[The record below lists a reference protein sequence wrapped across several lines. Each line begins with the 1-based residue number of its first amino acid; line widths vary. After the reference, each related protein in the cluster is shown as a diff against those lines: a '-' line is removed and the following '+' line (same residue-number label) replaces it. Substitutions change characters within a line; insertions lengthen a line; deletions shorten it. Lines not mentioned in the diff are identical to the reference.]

1 MRKEIQKYNGN
12 LSNPLL
18 KKLDLTNLNTKAFS
32 DALSSVEIPRL
43 FYQLVIFLIDGS
55 NSMRE
60 VTSSGLSKS
69 NEVSNGIKSIVDR
82 LKSSKNANSFD
93 LCFIPF
99 SDDYKDVYSV
109 VNIKDISTTM
119 DFNSVNFISPKGTRL
134 AEALFYTENLVSEYY
149 SKNLQKNCQ
158 VLIQILS
165 DGAIHDYN
173 ESLKIIEK
181 LKLVNKTTISCQ
193 YLQSHIKEGQT
204 WYSWDEATG
213 KIDYES
219 PWSMDQVIASEKK
232 ISEKFKELATADIF
246 FTSTINPEE
255 IRKHMIKS
263 ISTVS
268 KID

>member
-1 MRKEIQKYNGN
+1 MSKEIEKYIGN
-12 LSNPLL
+12 LSNTTV

-32 DALSSVEIPRL
+32 DALSNVEIPRL

-55 NSMRE
+55 NSMKE
-60 VTSSGLSKS
+60 LTSSGLSKS
-69 NEVSNGIKSIVDR
+69 NEINNGIKSIVDR

-99 SDDYKDVYSV
+99 SDEYKDVYSV
-109 VNIKDISTTM
+109 INIKDVRETM
-119 DFNSVNFISPKGTRL
+119 DFNSVDFISPKGTKL
-134 AEALFYTENLVSEYY
+134 VEALLYTQNLVSEYY
-149 SKNLQKNCQ
+149 SKNIHKNCQ
-158 VLIQILS
+158 ILIQIFS

-173 ESLKIIEK
+173 ESLKIIEQ
-181 LKLVNKTTISCQ
+181 LKLLNKTTISCQ
-193 YLQSHIKEGQT
+193 YLQSHIEEGQN

-213 KIDYES
+213 KLDYEK
-219 PWSMDQVIASEKK
+219 PWTKDEVINSEKK
-232 ISEKFKELATADIF
+232 NSQKFKKFATDDSF

>member
-1 MRKEIQKYNGN
+1 MSKEIQKYNAN
-12 LSNPLL
+12 LSITTV
-18 KKLDLTNLNTKAFS
+18 KKLDLSNLNTKAFS

-55 NSMRE
+55 NSMKE

-69 NEVSNGIKSIVDR
+69 NEVSYAIKSIVDR
-82 LKSSKNANSFD
+82 LKLSKNANSFD

-99 SDDYKDVYSV
+99 SDEYIDVYSV
-109 VNIKDISTTM
+109 INIKDIRETM
-119 DFNSVNFISPKGTRL
+119 DFNSVNFISPKGTKL
-134 AEALFYTENLVSEYY
+134 AEALLYTENLVSEYY
-149 SKNLQKNCQ
+149 SKNIHKNCQ
-158 VLIQILS
+158 ILIQILS

-173 ESLKIIEK
+173 ESLKIIEQ
-181 LKLVNKTTISCQ
+181 LKLLNKTTISCQ
-193 YLQSHIKEGQT
+193 YLQSNIEEGQN

-213 KIDYES
+213 KLYYEK
-219 PWSMDQVIASEKK
+219 PWTMDQVINYEKK
-232 ISEKFKELATADIF
+232 LAKNLKKLATDDSF